1 LKKKDRTSE
10 EKQFDGILKTAMR
23 RLGPNPQVDA
33 APIPFPYVLVW
44 DRLGRKGQRV
54 KIIRQSLRT
63 AQIRFEDGFT
73 TVIDRKALRR
83 V

>member
-1 LKKKDRTSE
+1 LRKKDRTSE
-10 EKQFDGILKTAMR
+10 EKQFDGIIRGALL
-23 RLGPNPQVDA
+23 RLGPNPPVVVE
-33 APIPFPYVLVW
+33 PTPFPYVLAW

-54 KIIRQSLRT
+54 TIIRQSIKT

>member
-1 LKKKDRTSE
+1 MRKKDRTSE
-10 EKQFDGILKTAMR
+10 EKRFDGIVKTAVM
-23 RLGPNPQVDA
+23 RLGPNPHVAPQ
-33 APIPFPYVLVW
+33 PIPFPYVLVW

-54 KIIRQSLRT
+54 AIIRQSIKT